1 MTPLIRRDCGPDDP
15 EHHVIL
21 TPLGYDPNN
30 PYHLDVRHLSP
41 EEVESFNPK
50 GPVTPPTPKPQQ
62 WQMGWVSYWAIFS
75 IPGLFC
81 ILQEGTGFIGA
92 VLGASIILAIGHLWA
107 RHCPFQNYV
116 VKDGIMLC
124 GLFTLISV
132 GIGLFIHPRY
142 LLVIAIAVAAHAAYR
157 RVIRE

>member
-1 MTPLIRRDCGPDDP
+1 LSPLIRRDYDPDNP
-15 EHHVIL
+15 EHPVIL

-30 PYHLDVRHLSP
+30 PRHHDVRRFSS
-41 EEVESFNPK
+41 EEVERFNPE
-50 GPVTPPTPKPQQ
+50 GPVNPPTPKPQQ

-75 IPGLFC
+75 LPGLFC

-92 VLGASIILAIGHLWA
+92 VLGASIILAVGTLWA

-116 VKDGIMLC
+116 VKNGIMLC

-132 GIGLFIHPRY
+132 GIGLFIPLRY
-142 LLVIAIAVAAHAAYR
+142 LFVIAIAVAAHAAYR
-157 RVIRE
+157 RVTRE